1 MTSSGPTVLVVDDE
15 PDMREVVRTL
25 LELGGFEVVGEAATG
40 VDAVRCFEELP
51 EPPAAVVLDER
62 MPDLGGIETAVKL
75 LALSP
80 NQVIVL
86 FSAALTPDVV
96 ERALNVGVLQCV
108 DKLEVARLPRVLRV
122 LLGT

>member
-25 LELGGFEVVGEAATG
+25 LELDGFEVVGEAATG